1 MTEEETKIQSEAKE
15 LFDENELLD
24 FAKNLDYDR
33 YIGTVCTYSLTHLLT
48 YFLTHL

>member
-1 MTEEETKIQSEAKE
+1 MTEDEIKVQNEAKE

-33 YIGTVCTYSLTHLLT
+33 YIGAHLLT
-48 YFLTHL
+48 HVYY